1 MSWQVVAYDLF
12 NVLIYPGIVFLIALA
27 LFYQWVDRRV
37 YARAQNRYGPHHTGP
52 RGLFQPLADMIK
64 LLAKEDI
71 EPSAVDKMIFR
82 ATPILL
88 LTLVFTALFMVPIT
102 GFSSLVSFEGDL
114 IFLIFLMTLFAIM
127 AFLAGW
133 GSTNRFSLVGG
144 MRAALQ
150 TLGYEVPLAV
160 SFIGPAILAGTLS
173 VSNIVKW
180 QATDGFWS
188 ILLNPL
194 GFVIAIIGIIA
205 VIECVPFDIPEAE
218 TEIVAGWQT
227 EFSGRKLG
235 LLRLTHDL
243 ELVFVSGLVVALFLG
258 GPTGPISLIPGI
270 IWFIIKT
277 IIIVF
282 IIAYIR
288 AQFARFR
295 IDQMVSGSWKYLVPL
310 AILQIV
316 ILQLYLMI

>member
-1 MSWQVVAYDLF
+1 
-12 NVLIYPGIVFLIALA
+12 
-27 LFYQWVDRRV
+27 
-37 YARAQNRYGPHHTGP
+37 
-52 RGLFQPLADMIK
+52 MIK

-82 ATPILL
+82 AAPIFL
-88 LTLVFTALFMVPIT
+88 LTLVFTALFMVPIN
-102 GFSSLVSFEGDL
+102 GISAIVSFEGDL
-114 IFLIFLMTLFAIM
+114 IFLIFVMTLFAIL

-173 VSNIVKW
+173 VSSIVAW
-180 QATDGFWS
+180 QASDGFWS

-194 GFVIAIIGIIA
+194 GFIIVIIGIIA

-235 LLRLTHDL
+235 LLRLAHDL
-243 ELVFVSGLVVALFLG
+243 EIVFVSGLVAALFLG
-258 GPTGPISLIPGI
+258 GPTGPIPWIPGI
-270 IWFIIKT
+270 IWFIVKT
-277 IIIVF
+277 IIIVVSIGF
-282 IIAYIR
+282 IR

-310 AILQIV
+310 SILQIV
-316 ILQLYLMI
+316 ILQLYLMM